1 MSDVNVILYTTAV
14 LFVAY
19 MVRGIAGFGS
29 GLIAIPLLVLVH
41 PLTVVVPLVVV
52 LDFLGSTA
60 QGVSNRKDIRWGE
73 IMPLLPFTLAGVV
86 AALIVFKNIELAT
99 LNIALAVF
107 IIFFAIYQLL
117 PLPELRGSKLWAG
130 PAGFMGG
137 LIGTVFGTGGPFYM
151 IYLNLRTLD
160 KQQTRAS
167 FATYFFVDGSI
178 RIIGFV
184 IIGLLNFAVLKNLVL
199 WLPAAAIGLLVGGQ
213 VHAGISNKLF
223 KMMISLI
230 LVFSGYRL
238 LSN

>member
-1 MSDVNVILYTTAV
+1 MSDANVILYTVAV

-52 LDFLGSTA
+52 LDFL
-60 QGVSNRKDIRWGE
+60 E
-73 IMPLLPFTLAGVV
+73 IMPLLPFTLIGVC
-86 AALIVFKNIELAT
+86 AALLVFKNIELAT
-99 LNIALAVF
+99 LNFALAVF

-117 PLPELRGSKLWAG
+117 PLPQLHGSKLWAG
-130 PAGFMGG
+130 PAGFLGG
-137 LIGTVFGTGGPFYM
+137 LVGTVFGTGGPFYM
-151 IYLNLRTLD
+151 IYLNLRSLD

-178 RIIGFV
+178 RIMGFLL
-184 IIGLLNFAVLKNLVL
+184 IGLLNFSVLKNLAL
-199 WLPAAAIGLLVGGQ
+199 WLPAAAFGLLLGGQ
-213 VHAGISNKLF
+213 VHAGISNKTF
-223 KMMISLI
+223 KVMISLI

-238 LSN
+238 LTS